1 VAGQRTAKGISEREG
16 APRLSASERAGLP
29 QEQKLGQLLTRAS
42 YENLRNG
49 MYISNFEVSHFKSFR
64 TPGALEF
71 KPGFNVITGQN
82 SAGKTALLEALTLQ
96 FEANP
101 HRSLLTVP
109 VPGTAPVDAS
119 SARITFVLTR
129 DELLGWLGGV
139 QLWFPMPVRGFRIPS
154 IGEALDGSQRV
165 LDAFGKWLLDQ
176 PEFRVRVRSIR
187 PVGRGETWIA
197 DEPGFGLYRP
207 EPVSQDN
214 RRSFV
219 SIGLDENG
227 GPVVRGG
234 AQLDTSQDVSIWLAN
249 QVRTRI
255 YRFSAERFSV
265 GQCSFGNNRVLA
277 PNAQNL
283 PEVLDVLQANP
294 TRFLQLN
301 ELLREILPQIQQ
313 VSVRPLSGN
322 QVQAIV
328 WPHSPNTAREDLAVP
343 LNQCGSGV
351 GQVLAILYVVMTA
364 DHPRVILV
372 DEPQSFLH
380 PGAVRKLV
388 EVLSRYPQHQYIL
401 ASHSPTVIMASDPAT
416 LTVARIDGFETSFQ
430 SINPTDSKEL
440 QFYLAEIGARLSD
453 VFGADNILWVEGQT
467 EEQCFPLILR
477 GIAGRNLMGTAILGI
492 RETGDLE
499 RRDAKRV
506 IELYRRLTSSS
517 TLLPPAVAFVLDKE
531 CRTDQQMGELQK
543 MSSGLATFL
552 PRRMY
557 ENYLLNPSAIASVV
571 NGIGGFRPQPVSVQE
586 VRELIEAKRQNPRLY
601 CNGGTEIPADWV
613 NAIDGT
619 RVLRE
624 IFQELSEARVAFAK
638 PKHSVAVTEW
648 LIKNEPEQLRGIADM
663 LVALLDSKDGKME
676 ASPG

>member
-1 VAGQRTAKGISEREG
+1 
-16 APRLSASERAGLP
+16 
-29 QEQKLGQLLTRAS
+29 
-42 YENLRNG
+42 
-49 MYISNFEVSHFKSFR
+49 MYISNFEVNNFKSFR

-71 KPGFNVITGQN
+71 KPGFNIITGQN

-101 HRSLLTVP
+101 HRSILTVR
-109 VPGTAPVDAS
+109 VPGTVPPGAS
-119 SARITFVLTR
+119 TARVTFVLTR
-129 DELLGWLGGV
+129 DELLARLGVGDH
-139 QLWFPMPVRGFRIPS
+139 WFPTPVRNWLIPS
-154 IGEALDGSQRV
+154 NGRFEGNQGAL
-165 LDAFGKWLLDQ
+165 LAFSNWLLEQ
-176 PEFRVRVRSIR
+176 PVFRVCVRLIR
-187 PVGRGETWIA
+187 PVGQGETWVA
-197 DEPGFGLYRP
+197 EEPSFGLYPP
-207 EPVSQDN
+207 EPVSGN
-214 RRSFV
+214 TRTFV
-219 SIGLDENG
+219 NVGLDQNG
-227 GPVVRGG
+227 GHVVRGG
-234 AQLDTSQDVSIWLAN
+234 LQAPASDSRDASIRLAN
-249 QVRTRI
+249 QLRARI

-313 VSVRPLSGN
+313 VSVQPLPN
-322 QVQAIV
+322 DQVQVIV
-328 WPHSPNTAREDLAVP
+328 WPHDPNTAREDLAVP

-388 EVLSRYPQHQYIL
+388 EVLGRYPQHQYIL

-416 LTVARIDGFETSFQ
+416 LTVMRIDEFETSFQ
-430 SINPTDSKEL
+430 NINPTDSKEL

-467 EEQCFPLILR
+467 EEQCFPLILT

-492 RETGDLE
+492 RETGDFE
-499 RRDAKRV
+499 SRDAKRV

-517 TLLPPAVAFVLDKE
+517 TLLPPAIAFVLDKE
-531 CRTDQQMGELQK
+531 CRTEQQMGELQK

-557 ENYLLNPSAIASVV
+557 ENYLLNPSAIAAVV
-571 NGIGGFRPQPVSVQE
+571 NGIEDFRPQPVSVQE
-586 VRELIEAKRQNPRLY
+586 VHQLIEAKRQNLRYY
-601 CNGGTEIPADWV
+601 CLGATQIPTDWIV
-613 NAIDGT
+613 AIDGT
-619 RVLRE
+619 KILRE

-638 PKHSVAVTEW
+638 PKHSVAITEW
-648 LIKNEPEQLRGIADM
+648 LIKNDPEQLREIANM
-663 LVALLDSKDGKME
+663 LTQLLNSKDTDMPQGQG
-676 ASPG
+676 ASGTPT